1 MRKVAAANRMLMT
14 LALATMSL
22 VTLWTT
28 VRSQPLSGSDDT
40 SIKLLIVFKP
50 TEYTAALAAAAQTLL
65 SQYKTEGL
73 LRLDPL
79 GIDGARSGAAAYLG
93 IAAAKTDV
101 KRLIDA
107 LAHSPLVL
115 SVEPDAP
122 RHFAFV
128 DPITG
133 TLDADF
139 IYQHYYF
146 DIGAVTMWAKGLTGI
161 SVTNPITVAVID
173 TGVELSHPDINN
185 NLVPGFDFALNV
197 TPTDESLYS
206 HGSMVAGVIAA
217 EINNDIVG
225 GQARGVAGIGGGDAQ
240 SGTLGLRV
248 MPLRVALDA
257 AVDFDCATSAQAI
270 DYARTQGAKVI
281 NLSYAGPDPCA
292 VELAAIQRA
301 YDAGLALV
309 AGAGNGATSTPMYP
323 AAYGTGT
330 NDRLVIAVA
339 GLKDDGTKAPDSNY
353 GTWIDISA
361 PFTVYSLVRGGTY
374 GPGSGTS
381 FSTPFVSGLIG
392 VLMSNYGWSR
402 DKAISIMLAAAD
414 NMDAFN
420 PGYHGLLGTGRINA
434 ARASTFIHDVDMPLV
449 VK

>member
-1 MRKVAAANRMLMT
+1 
-14 LALATMSL
+14 
-22 VTLWTT
+22 
-28 VRSQPLSGSDDT
+28 
-40 SIKLLIVFKP
+40 
-50 TEYTAALAAAAQTLL
+50 
-65 SQYKTEGL
+65 
-73 LRLDPL
+73 
-79 GIDGARSGAAAYLG
+79 
-93 IAAAKTDV
+93 
-101 KRLIDA
+101 
-107 LAHSPLVL
+107 
-115 SVEPDAP
+115 
-122 RHFAFV
+122 
-128 DPITG
+128 
-133 TLDADF
+133 
-139 IYQHYYF
+139 
-146 DIGAVTMWAKGLTGI
+146 
-161 SVTNPITVAVID
+161 
-173 TGVELSHPDINN
+173 
-185 NLVPGFDFALNV
+185 
-197 TPTDESLYS
+197 
-206 HGSMVAGVIAA
+206 MVAGVIAA

-225 GQARGVAGIGGGDAQ
+225 GQARGVSGIGGGDAQ

-281 NLSYAGPDPCA
+281 NLSFAGPDPCA

-309 AGAGNGATSTPMYP
+309 AGAGNGATSTLMYP

-361 PFTVYSLVRGGTY
+361 PFTVYSLVRGGAY
-374 GPGSGTS
+374 GLGSGTS